1 MKHEKP
7 SNFIDL
13 EIRIR
18 LAIEQYTSF
27 MIVKPFLPTYEGNS
41 SLLYFWYIFDEN
53 AQDRPRTIYINW
65 QVRVYGC
72 LTNSTRIDD
81 GHLFCHPN

>member
-65 QVRVYGC
+65 
-72 LTNSTRIDD
+72 
-81 GHLFCHPN
+81 